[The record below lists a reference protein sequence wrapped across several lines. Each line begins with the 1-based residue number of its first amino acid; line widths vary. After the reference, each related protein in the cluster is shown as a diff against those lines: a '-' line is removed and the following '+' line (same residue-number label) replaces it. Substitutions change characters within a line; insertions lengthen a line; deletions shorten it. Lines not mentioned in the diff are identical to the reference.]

1 MRTWDRAG
9 VVVCVLVIFS
19 HLLLFSPTDPGW
31 GGWASG
37 KGGWFCTSGSQAS
50 RKQGGRVETKGAQTG
65 GMSPSMSP
73 VGGARIVAPFCICCA
88 QGEME
93 KSRRKNLGEE
103 ERHCSNSS
111 H

>member
-1 MRTWDRAG
+1 MYLLYLATCFSSPPLILAG
-9 VVVCVLVIFS
+9 EAGL
-19 HLLLFSPTDPGW
+19 PE
-31 GGWASG
+31 
-37 KGGWFCTSGSQAS
+37 KGGGFAHLDLRPVGS
-50 RKQGGRVETKGAQTG
+50 RVETKGAQTG